1 MHRQLTALA
10 LAAVFALGLTACS
23 SPGLPADRPNFGGG
37 GSQTV
42 EEACTSFSAAMASGQ
57 EELAAALQEATS
69 DPTKTVE
76 AFQTLETNLQDAFGS
91 ISNSEVSALG
101 DKVLDDLAV
110 FADLAAD
117 FFGNGNRDRAA
128 ELNDASNEFSLS
140 MQELQMLCG

>member
-23 SPGLPADRPNFGGG
+23 SPGASSDGPGFGSG

-57 EELAAALQEATS
+57 AQLGEALQQASS

-76 AFQTLETNLQDAFGS
+76 AFETLEVSLQEAFNG
-91 ISNSEVSALG
+91 ISNSEVSVLG
-101 DKVLDDLAV
+101 QKILDNLSV

-117 FFGNGNRDRAA
+117 VIGEGKTDLAV
-128 ELNDASNEFSLS
+128 ELSNASNEFTLS
-140 MQELQMLCG
+140 MQELQTLCR